1 MLNDERS
8 HPEYFE
14 ELCALAASGQISEP
28 ELVELKDHM
37 QQCAH
42 CRSVSADFIDLFHN
56 KLPLMNPELMGSF
69 KRSGLFSG
77 ESSYRERF
85 LARARKEG
93 LAVSHAS
100 SRDTLRSRLRIW
112 LWPGLSYAQV
122 ATFAV
127 AVLLVTVGLLAYNL
141 HQSNMLYRRLAD
153 KAAMST
159 PSSPQSSPGNSVP
172 QESRTATP
180 APLDTAPA
188 PAAALPP
195 GPGTEAELAKARTDR
210 ATAEERSKAMEEQ
223 LKTVASEL
231 QALRAAERGSD
242 RLTRTT
248 GEKAEGS
255 RTGGNHC
262 ERRPPGNSPGTL
274 QRRSDDCR
282 PGS

>member
-1 MLNDERS
+1 MLNDEGS

-28 ELVELKDHM
+28 ELVELQDHM

-69 KRSGLFSG
+69 KRPGFFSG

-141 HQSNMLYRRLAD
+141 HQSNMLYRRLA
-153 KAAMST
+153 
-159 PSSPQSSPGNSVP
+159 
-172 QESRTATP
+172 RI
-180 APLDTAPA
+180 
-188 PAAALPP
+188 
-195 GPGTEAELAKARTDR
+195 
-210 ATAEERSKAMEEQ
+210 
-223 LKTVASEL
+223 
-231 QALRAAERGSD
+231 
-242 RLTRTT
+242 
-248 GEKAEGS
+248 
-255 RTGGNHC
+255 
-262 ERRPPGNSPGTL
+262 RP
-274 QRRSDDCR
+274 R
-282 PGS
+282 